1 MSLDNTLY
9 MNVKRSDLN
18 AVSEFDLQ
26 LLVYPNARFLR
37 ADIHEDAE
45 TIGITYHFEGKHKF
59 VDIKKEDI
67 VDILS
72 ALNNAG
78 MLYDL
83 AEKFTFS
90 LNPDNIFYDDQFNV
104 YVMKRDIYPEDS
116 IYDPEEFAGMYK
128 SLVGFALQDKYTY
141 EDYNEG
147 GNDLFRENRELK
159 KLADMDTP
167 EKVVSWVSV
176 RENDIR
182 KDRAINYKLYPWK
195 KFNRTIIRSRI
206 YFIGFIISMACL
218 AVGLIYVLPYHVS
231 SIRLVDAYEK
241 YDYVQCI
248 DSMEHIPV
256 TWMSTGIKYMLADA
270 YVNNENLSSSQ
281 KDNIKEISAI
291 SILEPKTLEY
301 WIYLGRNN
309 FAKAE
314 DIALRL
320 QNPELEL
327 YAYIRDKDNLEADT
341 KMKGE
346 KKKAKL
352 SDVDDK
358 INTLLQ
364 KINGDEGNSNE

>member
-1 MSLDNTLY
+1 
-9 MNVKRSDLN
+9 
-18 AVSEFDLQ
+18 
-26 LLVYPNARFLR
+26 
-37 ADIHEDAE
+37 
-45 TIGITYHFEGKHKF
+45 
-59 VDIKKEDI
+59 
-67 VDILS
+67 
-72 ALNNAG
+72 
-78 MLYDL
+78 
-83 AEKFTFS
+83 
-90 LNPDNIFYDDQFNV
+90 
-104 YVMKRDIYPEDS
+104 
-116 IYDPEEFAGMYK
+116 
-128 SLVGFALQDKYTY
+128 
-141 EDYNEG
+141 
-147 GNDLFRENRELK
+147 
-159 KLADMDTP
+159 
-167 EKVVSWVSV
+167 
-176 RENDIR
+176 
-182 KDRAINYKLYPWK
+182 
-195 KFNRTIIRSRI
+195 
-206 YFIGFIISMACL
+206 MACL